1 MFLFVLIL
9 FLQSNLFSLEEL
21 PKDLKFS
28 NQEYIVRL
36 TTGDVLRGFVL
47 NEIDDKDNGIG
58 IKFQTTLG
66 IAPIYLFEIDEI
78 IKAEKYNKHLHRYFI
93 LPSAEGIGDNY
104 FIGVFELGFIYAGAG
119 ITDYFSITAGRSIIP
134 FIGSQNQ
141 ISVINLKGTF
151 FNKVFKDEE
160 GLTTGAI
167 VMAGGANFSWVN
179 DANRLRHYF
188 AVATFKGKTSRISAN
203 LFYKNSGEDLY
214 TLNFGQAG
222 SVGMNYADGKMGIG
236 LGLED
241 QLWNWRGVN
250 ILMELWN
257 GDFSKPTNT
266 GVLLGFRLFN
276 TKFSTDFGLVFFTA
290 PFAAPFVNFVFTPF

>member
-1 MFLFVLIL
+1 MFLIYIFL
-9 FLQSNLFSLEEL
+9 FIQSTLFSLEEL

-28 NQEYIVRL
+28 NQEYIIRL
-36 TTGDVLRGFVL
+36 NTGDVLKGYILQEV
-47 NEIDDKDNGIG
+47 DDEENGKG
-58 IKFQTTLG
+58 IKFQTSLG

-78 IKAEKYNKHLHRYFI
+78 TKSEKYNRHNHRHFI
-93 LPSAEGIGDNY
+93 LPTAEGIGDNY
-104 FIGVFELGFIYAGAG
+104 FIGVWELGFIYAGAG
-119 ITDYFSITAGRSIIP
+119 ISDYFSITAGRSLLP

-141 ISVINLKGTF
+141 ISLVNLKATF
-151 FNKVFKDEE
+151 WNKESKNEE
-160 GLTTGAI
+160 GQVTGAI
-167 VMAGGANFSWVN
+167 VLGGGANFAWVN
-179 DANRLRHYF
+179 DANQFRHYY
-188 AVATFKGKTSRISAN
+188 AVATFKGKTSKLTAN

-214 TLNFGQAG
+214 TLNFGEIG
-222 SVGMNYADGKMGIG
+222 STGLTYADGKIGIG

-257 GDFSKPTNT
+257 ADFSKPTNT

-276 TKFSTDFGLVFFTA
+276 SKFSTDFGLAFFTA